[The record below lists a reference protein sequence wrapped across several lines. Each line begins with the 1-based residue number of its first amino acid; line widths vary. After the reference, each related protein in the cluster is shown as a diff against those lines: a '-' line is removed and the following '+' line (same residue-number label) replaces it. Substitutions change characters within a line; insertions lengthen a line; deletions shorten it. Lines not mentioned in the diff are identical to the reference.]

1 MTNILSPQMLE
12 TPLKVQTLS
21 SLALERISDAIALG
35 QLGPGERIS
44 EADLARNLGISRG
57 PLREAISILEG
68 RRLLVRE
75 PRVGVRVADL
85 SLAELQEIFVM
96 REALEGMACRLAATH
111 MTDIEIQELREVL
124 LKHSND
130 EAVKAGVSYFQNS
143 GDYDFHCRII
153 RGSKNSR
160 LIGTLLDELHYVIR
174 IYRYRS
180 STLKGR
186 TQQAVDEHEEI
197 IQALEQR
204 NPDAAEA
211 VMRKHIARA
220 RENLTAR

>member
-1 MTNILSPQMLE
+1 MMNTVAPQMLE

-21 SLALERISDAIALG
+21 GLALERISDAIALG

-44 EADLARNLGISRG
+44 EADLARRLGISRG

-85 SLAELQEIFVM
+85 SLAELEEIFVM

-111 MTDIEIQELREVL
+111 MTDSEIQELREVL
-124 LKHSND
+124 MKHAND

-143 GDYDFHCRII
+143 GDYDFHSRII

-180 STLKGR
+180 STMKGR
-186 TQQAVDEHEEI
+186 TQQAVDEHEVI
-197 IQALEQR
+197 IRALEQR
-204 NPDAAEA
+204 DPDAAEA
-211 VMRKHIARA
+211 AMRKHIARA
-220 RENLTAR
+220 RENLAAR